1 MQVDLLLTTQN
12 RHAQLRRLLDSLCRQ
27 QTGAFR
33 LVAGL
38 QDADGAMRAL
48 LEEYADRLP
57 IEIVHL
63 PRCSLSHA
71 RNRLLPYLRNDIFAL
86 TDDDC
91 VYAPDTLFRCLAFF
105 AEHPDIAACVGTPV
119 DLDGQGQ
126 AFEDRRGG
134 AEGGGRR
141 VSRMGT
147 FLAAPSYVLF
157 FRRSVAEAVGPFDE
171 QLGVGAATPWQ
182 SGEETDYLLRCLDR
196 GGKIMRV
203 PGIRVAHPAAVFSPE
218 NAGKW
223 YAYGRGRMRVLHKHR
238 FSFLMRLVHVA
249 HPLLRLLR
257 EPARSRSGLV
267 QMFRGRLDGLF
278 HP

>member
-12 RHAQLRRLLDSLCRQ
+12 RHAEMRRLLDSLCRQ
-27 QTGAFR
+27 RTLAFR

-38 QDADGAMRAL
+38 QDADEAMCAL
-48 LEEYADRLP
+48 LAAYADRLS

-71 RNRLLPYLRNDIFAL
+71 RNRLLSHLRNDIFAL

-91 VYAPDTLFRCLAFF
+91 VYAPDTLSRCLAFF
-105 AEHPDIAACVGTPV
+105 AGHPDVAACVGTPV
-119 DLDGQGQ
+119 DLDGQGR
-126 AFEDRRGG
+126 AFDDRQDR
-134 AEGGGRR
+134 AEGRNRR
-141 VSRMGT
+141 ISRTGA

-157 FRRSVAEAVGPFDE
+157 FRRSVAGKVGAFDE
-171 QLGVGAATPWQ
+171 ELGVGAPTPWQ
-182 SGEETDYLLRCLDR
+182 SGEETDYLLRCMDC
-196 GGKIMRV
+196 GGKVMRV

-238 FSFLMRLVHVA
+238 FSFPMRLVHVA

-257 EPARSRSGLV
+257 EPFRPRWGLV
-267 QMFRGRLDGLF
+267 RMFKGRLDGLF